1 MDRSFNISRRR
12 VGHLSPT
19 LLIDERRS
27 VKGWYAGTSID
38 SQDTLAFASASGVRS
53 MKPVLTLEGAA
64 EAYHA
69 DLSGVELRRCNL
81 DHALLSGATLNR
93 ADLGGASLWQ
103 ADLAGACLG
112 EVNFQGAKLDHAD
125 LRGADL
131 RGADLGRA
139 SVWGAHVEG
148 TDLRET
154 IGLGPEQLSVLRR

>member
-1 MDRSFNISRRR
+1 LLVTAGRAHIGSRPCI
-12 VGHLSPT
+12 VGVPPQPVGAT
-19 LLIDERRS
+19 IAN
-27 VKGWYAGTSID
+27 VWFWAGIALMFAFF
-38 SQDTLAFASASGVRS
+38 LATRAMTKPSA
-53 MKPVLTLEGAA
+53 
-64 EAYHA
+64 
-69 DLSGVELRRCNL
+69 DLRRCNL

-112 EVNFQGAKLDHAD
+112 EVNLQGARLDHAD

-131 RGADLGRA
+131 RGADLARA